1 MYIVDD
7 FYKRHESDLSL
18 TLVASESGLKRK
30 IMVPEVHR
38 PGLGLA
44 GYLKTY
50 SAKRVIV
57 FGRAEILYLR
67 DLKPDIRK
75 ERLKEVIT
83 EMTPFVV
90 VARRLIPPKEL
101 IAECRE
107 KGVALF
113 RSPLETMDLFSHI
126 TLSLRKE
133 LSPKMTC
140 HGTLVEV
147 FGVGM
152 LIQGDSSV
160 GKSEA
165 ALGLIEQGHRLIS
178 DDVVHIRVREGDFL
192 EGSGPELTRHLMEI
206 RGIGIINVAH
216 LYGAVCV
223 REHKS
228 INIIVKLEVWDDG
241 HFYDRIGL
249 EEKYLELLGIKVPL
263 HTLPLKPGR
272 DIVLLL
278 ETLALNHRLKKMGLD
293 SAKEFNKKL
302 QETIASKQNRKRIAI
317 HREVDAKS

>member
-1 MYIVDD
+1 MYVVED
-7 FYKRHESDLSL
+7 FFKSHEEDLSL
-18 TLVASESGLKRK
+18 QLIAGNAGLRRK
-30 IMVPEVHR
+30 ILVPEVHR
-38 PGLGLA
+38 PGLGLS

-50 SAKRVIV
+50 SSKRVLV
-57 FGRAEILYLR
+57 FGRAEIAFLR
-67 DLKPDIRK
+67 DLRSDVRH

-83 EMTPFVV
+83 EKTPLVV
-90 VARRLIPPKEL
+90 IARRLVPPKEL
-101 IAECRE
+101 IIECKKKE
-107 KGVALF
+107 VPLF
-113 RSPLETMDLFSHI
+113 RSPMDTMNLFSRI
-126 TLSLRKE
+126 TFSLRKE
-133 LSPKMTC
+133 LSSKMTC

-165 ALGLIEQGHRLIS
+165 ALGLVEQGHRLIS
-178 DDVVHIRVREGDFL
+178 DDVVHIRVREGCLL

-228 INIIVKLEVWDDG
+228 INLIVKLEVWDDG

-249 EEKYLELLGIKVPL
+249 EEKYCELLGIKVPI
-263 HTLPLKPGR
+263 HILPLKPGR

-278 ETLALNHRLKKMGLD
+278 ETLALNHRLKGMGLNP
-293 SAKEFNKKL
+293 AKEFNTKL
-302 QETIASKQNRKRIAI
+302 IETIANKQRRKR
-317 HREVDAKS
+317 KSIVSETYSKS

>member
-1 MYIVDD
+1 MYLVDD
-7 FYKRHESDLSL
+7 FFKSHESDLSL
-18 TLVASESGLKRK
+18 KLVFGEKGLKRK
-30 IMVPEVHR
+30 IRVPEVHR
-38 PGLGLA
+38 PGLGLS

-50 SAKRVIV
+50 SSQRVLV
-57 FGRAEILYLR
+57 FGRAEIMYLR
-67 DLKPDIRK
+67 DLRHDARRK
-75 ERLKEVIT
+75 RLKEVVT
-83 EMTPFVV
+83 QKTPLVV
-90 VARRLIPPKEL
+90 VARRLVPPKEL
-101 IAECRE
+101 VAECLNKE
-107 KGVALF
+107 VPLF
-113 RSPLETMDLFSHI
+113 RSPLETMDLFSRI
-126 TLSLRKE
+126 TFSLRKE

-165 ALGLIEQGHRLIS
+165 ALGLIEHGHRLIS
-178 DDVVHIRVREGDFL
+178 DDVVHIRVREGALL

-228 INIIVKLEVWDDG
+228 INFIVKLEVWDDG

-249 EEKYLELLGIKVPL
+249 EEKYSELLGIKVPIY
-263 HTLPLKPGR
+263 TLPLKPGR

-278 ETLALNHRLKKMGLD
+278 ETIALNHRLKKMGLN
-293 SAKEFNKKL
+293 SAKEFNTKL
-302 QETIASKQNRKRIAI
+302 LETIANKQKR
-317 HREVDAKS
+317 R